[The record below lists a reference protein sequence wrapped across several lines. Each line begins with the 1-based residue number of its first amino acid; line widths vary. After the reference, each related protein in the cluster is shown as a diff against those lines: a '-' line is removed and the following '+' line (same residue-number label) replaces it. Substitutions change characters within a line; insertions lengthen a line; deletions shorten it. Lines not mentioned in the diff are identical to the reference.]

1 MHGTRYSSITA
12 LLVLTALVLA
22 VVPFSPLQAEVDGDS
37 PLPLLDAHIAG
48 TLVNGTAGMHVE
60 IKIIVDL
67 TPTEFQDPWNTKP
80 KYFNGST
87 DSSGSFNITVDS
99 NSTTDPKEYL
109 FNSKYMISVP
119 PTYYLG
125 MTTGSYFVPHYISS
139 GETYHIPYKGLEAFT
154 EDIGNLTLRI
164 MNASGGTP
172 IQNAVVT
179 IKHIN
184 HPLTPPFELSK
195 LTDVKGEATW
205 TDVRTVNTSLEA
217 KKLHFQ
223 DLSTTEPKNY
233 VIVHKGGTTL
243 VTFDLTE
250 DPWPFTTDPID
261 GAYDVNVSN
270 GIKVDFGTVMDRASI
285 TDPSNYRLSTDGTT
299 PLPISL
305 TPAPDDRTVSIV
317 MTEDLAY
324 DTNHFLRLDTSLQTK
339 GGGRPL
345 WRAMEV
351 RFRTELPPGSVS
363 GRLVDSIT
371 GEGAWGAKL
380 LLSDQRLTAN
390 ETGHF
395 RFPLVPK
402 GTYRL
407 EVLDSYLFN
416 ATSIPGI
423 SVAKGTSSELGSLP
437 VDPKPRGSLE
447 VTIVSEAGAIP
458 GATVKVLSSLLND
471 DELNMTTG
479 PDGKVLFPRVRAGN
493 VNLKGSA
500 LRHSSRIDIA
510 IVKAGKMNEF
520 TLRLIAD
527 PLPVTVTPTLPLG
540 NGLVDPDTDLIIS
553 VPEEIKFQS
562 LDVKLW
568 TLDGS
573 GERDAIIELAAPTKG
588 SEALTYVV
596 NIPGKLP
603 METGFELVID
613 DALQAL
619 DDLAPVLWRDLVY
632 GFRTPDHP
640 LSYVRGSV
648 LLEGKPYKDLVLTL
662 GPFSGRTDASG
673 AFNITVDLSTASVSH
688 TLRTNLSG
696 MGYQDVLKE
705 LTFTAGKIIEAGTT
719 VLYLIPGWYSVTPG
733 GGMTGAEPGTN
744 ITYSFA
750 EPVMDPGDGWGKLLK
765 VIPSGSSA
773 PVNGAHT
780 VSADNRT
787 IVFDPAN
794 DLTEGE
800 AYRIEVSNNL
810 LLRSGGPV
818 LPVGNITLFTV
829 RPPALL
835 VTLKG
840 PADSQLSSMPLDGII
855 KLEFST
861 RVNITLLVAS
871 LQITPLPT
879 GIRYDWPSSSELWVS
894 ALYRSGQSFELGL
907 PVGQYGTGGE
917 PLRTSF
923 SLDYRI
929 GSNYSLSHAPESFQ
943 MLPEMNWVKGSQV
956 RITGSSPNSIGYE
969 VVVTVMKGGS
979 SVVHSTTVLPDG
991 SFNLTFDAPDVT
1003 GDHQVIVAIGI
1014 PGGPAAYERT
1024 YDVKVKSEQGQD
1036 GDDGLDPLMIA
1047 IAVVLILIILAIMVG
1062 GFLYMRAQ
1070 RRRLEER
1077 PDIDYSDVDADWAD
1091 EE

>member
-1 MHGTRYSSITA
+1 MTA
-12 LLVLTALVLA
+12 RLILTAIVMAA
-22 VVPFSPLQAEVDGDS
+22 VPLSPLVVGADGDT
-37 PLPLLDAHIAG
+37 PLPLLDAYISG
-48 TLVNGTAGMHVE
+48 TVVNGTAGMHVE

-67 TPTEFQDPWNTKP
+67 TPTNIDDHWNTKP

-87 DSSGSFNITVDS
+87 DITGSFNITVDS
-99 NSTTDPKEYL
+99 NSTTNPKEYL
-109 FNSKYMISVP
+109 FNSRYIISVP

-125 MTTGSYFVPHYISS
+125 MTNGSYIVPHYLSP
-139 GETYHIPYKGLEAFT
+139 GETYHIPYKGLEAFP
-154 EDIGNLTLRI
+154 EGIGNLTLRI
-164 MNASGGTP
+164 MNASGRTP
-172 IQNAVVT
+172 IENAVVT
-179 IKHIN
+179 IKHLYYP
-184 HPLTPPFELSK
+184 PLPPFELSK
-195 LTDVKGEATW
+195 LTDMKGEATW
-205 TDVRTVNTSLEA
+205 TDVRTVNTSVEA

-233 VIVHKGGTTL
+233 VIVQKGGTTL

-270 GIKVDFGTVMDRASI
+270 GIKVDFGRVMDRASI
-285 TDPSNYRLSTDGTT
+285 TDPSNYRLSTDETT

-305 TPAPDDRTVSIV
+305 TPAPDDRAVSILIA
-317 MTEDLAY
+317 EELAY
-324 DTNHFLRLDTSLQTK
+324 DTNHVLRLDTSLQTN

-371 GEGAWGAKL
+371 GEGAWGTKL
-380 LLSDQRLTAN
+380 LLSDQRLTVN

-395 RFPLVPK
+395 SFPLVPQ

-407 EVLDSYLFN
+407 EVLDSYLYN
-416 ATSIPGI
+416 ETSIPGI
-423 SVAKGTSSELGSLP
+423 DVVKGASVDLGSIP
-437 VDPKPRGSLE
+437 VGPKPRGSLE
-447 VTIVSEAGAIP
+447 VSIVSEAGAIP

-471 DELNMTTG
+471 NELNMTTG

-510 IVKAGKMNEF
+510 IVKAGIANAF
-520 TLRLIAD
+520 TLRLKED
-527 PLPVTVTPTLPLG
+527 PQPVTVTPTMPLVG
-540 NGLVDPDTDLIIS
+540 GLVDPDTDLIIS

-562 LDVKLW
+562 LDVELW

-648 LLEGKPYKDLVLTL
+648 LLEGIPYKDIVLAL
-662 GPFSGRTDASG
+662 GPFSGTTDASG
-673 AFNITVDLSTASVSH
+673 GFNITVDPSSASASF
-688 TLRTNLSG
+688 TLRTNITA
-696 MGYQDVLKE
+696 MGYGDVSKE
-705 LTFTAGKIIEAGTT
+705 LTVTPGKVIDAGTS
-719 VLYLIPGWYSVTPG
+719 VLYLLPGWYTVAPG
-733 GGMTGAEPGTN
+733 GGTTGADPSTN
-744 ITYSFA
+744 ISLGFA

-773 PVNGAHT
+773 PITGTYV
-780 VSADNRT
+780 VSIDNKSIT
-787 IVFDPAN
+787 FDPAT
-794 DLTEGE
+794 DLTEGA
-800 AYRIEVSNNL
+800 AYKVEVSRKL

-818 LPVGNITLFTV
+818 LPVGNTTTFSV
-829 RPPALL
+829 RPPSLL
-835 VTLKG
+835 ITLKG
-840 PADSQLSSMPLDGII
+840 PTAAQLSSMPLDGII

-861 RVNITLLVAS
+861 KVNTTLLTAA

-879 GIRYDWPSSSELWVS
+879 GTMYNWPTSSELWIS
-894 ALYRSGQSFELGL
+894 ALYRSGQSFELVL

-923 SLDYRI
+923 SLEYTI
-929 GSNYSLSHAPESFQ
+929 GSNYSRTHAPESFQ
-943 MLPEMNWVKGSQV
+943 MVPESNWVRGSQV
-956 RITGSSPNSIGYE
+956 RITGSSPDSIGYE
-969 VVVTVMKGGS
+969 VVVTVVKGGS
-979 SVVHSTTVLPDG
+979 STVHRTTVLPDG
-991 SFNLTFDAPDVT
+991 SFNLTFDAPKAT
-1003 GDHQVIVAIGI
+1003 GDHKVTVAIGI
-1014 PGGPAAYERT
+1014 PGGSAAYERT
-1024 YDVKVKSEQGQD
+1024 YDVRVKSEQGQD
-1036 GDDGLDPLMIA
+1036 GEEGLDPLMIA
-1047 IAVVLILIILAIMVG
+1047 VAVVLILIIMAIAVG

-1070 RRRLEER
+1070 RRKLEER